1 MEISIGRDSSNNV
14 FYRSIN
20 SLPHL
25 FISYSYNEQLVN
37 FCKHIIVEISQ
48 PPHPQFFFLLSEENT
63 KQLLIN
69 SDIPFQ
75 KHNCVTNGESLGNIP
90 SRKKFFSRLIR
101 IMNHRLRLFKEMG
114 CTSIKDYNEKNKSK
128 PLKSTIVFIDD
139 TFGLL
144 LPSKSNA
151 GLAFV
156 KLLLAGQATGIHCI
170 TASAFSYKN
179 LITQLVNLNVKIN
192 QQVSGFI
199 MENNLNTL
207 PPLAAELVINPEDF
221 IYFKEKGSYD
231 YIRLYNL

>member
-1 MEISIGRDSSNNV
+1 MEISIGRDSSNQV
-14 FYRSIN
+14 FYKSIN

-37 FCKHIIVEISQ
+37 FFKHNILELSQ
-48 PPHPQFFFLLSEENT
+48 QPRTQFFFLLSEENT

-69 SDIPFQ
+69 TDISFPN
-75 KHNCVTNGESLGNIP
+75 HNCVTNGESPGNIP
-90 SRKKFFSRLIR
+90 SRKKFFSSIAR
-101 IMNHRLRLFKEMG
+101 IMNHRLRLFKKKG
-114 CTSIKDYNEKNKSK
+114 CTSINDYNDKNKSK
-128 PLKSTIVFIDD
+128 PLQNIIVFIDD

-151 GLAFV
+151 GLSFV

-192 QQVSGFI
+192 QHVSGFI
-199 MENNLNTL
+199 TENNLNTL

>member
-1 MEISIGRDSSNNV
+1 MEISIGRDSSNQV
-14 FYRSIN
+14 FYKSIN

-37 FCKHIIVEISQ
+37 FFKHTIAELSQ
-48 PPHPQFFFLLSEENT
+48 QSFTQFFFLLSEENT

-69 SDIPFQ
+69 TDMSFP
-75 KHNCVTNGESLGNIP
+75 KHNCVTNGESPGNIP
-90 SRKKFFSRLIR
+90 SRKKFFSQLIR
-101 IMNHRLRLFKEMG
+101 ITNHRLRLFKEMG
-114 CTSIKDYNEKNKSK
+114 CISINEYNDKNKNK
-128 PLKSTIVFIDD
+128 PLKSSIVFIDD

-151 GLAFV
+151 GLSFV
-156 KLLLAGQATGIHCI
+156 KLLLAGKATGFHCI
-170 TASAFSYKN
+170 AASAFGYKN
-179 LITQLVNLNVKIN
+179 LITQIVNLNVKIN
-192 QQVSGFI
+192 QHISGFI
-199 MENNLNTL
+199 LENNLNTL